1 MNRYLSSSS
10 AVLAAAFSFGL
21 AACDSDDPA
30 TDTTDTVTDTNT
42 NPDTTDTNTNPDT
55 DATTTPDTDT
65 AGDTTVTDPCDP
77 NPCTTAPAAT
87 CDGTTKKVTYAATG
101 TCTANGTAASCAY
114 APTTTN
120 CGNGEVC
127 AAGACVAAGDVC
139 DYVFVDRVSYVTHIA
154 VGNQAAATGGVTP
167 DACCFDFT
175 GDDKVDNKLG
185 SVLKAA
191 SGLLNLDINATIA
204 EQITSGSLTLLLETK
219 GVDDAA
225 NDSSVAIAGFYGASV
240 DANAAA
246 GTGHFTANPSS
257 FQTGTN
263 VPLISFPTAKIVS
276 SVLTAGPNLFQLSLP
291 IVGAQLD
298 IAVTNTQ
305 LEGTVAVGPNGKGLT
320 MDGNGGLG
328 AKLGGVVKKKDL
340 YDALNGYLSTCTC
353 VTGGALIS
361 EAGTCN
367 TLNTS
372 ACDNATDGQACTA
385 LPQYCSALIGLLSAD
400 VDLNEDGDTKD
411 IDDGI
416 SIGVWVKATSG
427 TVDGVDQCEAK

>member
-21 AACDSDDPA
+21 VACDSDDPA

-55 DATTTPDTDT
+55 DATVEPDTT
-65 AGDTTVTDPCDP
+65 GDTTVADPCDP

-101 TCTANGTAASCAY
+101 TCTANGTSASCAY
-114 APTTTN
+114 APTTTD
-120 CGNGEVC
+120 CAGTEVC

-154 VGNQAAATGGVTP
+154 VGNQAAGTPAP

-204 EQITSGSLTLLLETK
+204 EQIASGSLTLLLETK

-225 NDSSVAIAGFYGASV
+225 NDGTVAIAGFYGTSV

-246 GTGHFTANPSS
+246 GTGHFTVNPSS
-257 FQTGTN
+257 FQGGTSL
-263 VPLISFPTAKIVS
+263 PLISFPSAKITS

-298 IAVTNTQ
+298 IAVTDTQ

-328 AKLGGVVKKKDL
+328 AKLGGVVKKSDL
-340 YDALNGYLSTCTC
+340 YNALNGYLATCTC
-353 VTGGALIS
+353 VTGGSLIS

-372 ACDNATDGQACTA
+372 ACGDNDGAACKQ

-411 IDDGI
+411 IEDGI

-427 TVDGVDQCEAK
+427 TIDGVDQQCPEK